1 MDHPV
6 SPSSPR
12 ERDSDFATRDD
23 SNRYGTGGSTIDPAY
38 NPLQRHPSSS
48 SLSSEG
54 EDGDERSELHYYLAG
69 PPQRNPSERIP
80 IPRESPPARP
90 TVHSSLD
97 SGRTSLAPVKPTP
110 PGHWVQVLDIVS
122 PVAMMA
128 GLFLLGMGFAVG
140 HYVFY
145 RSWRDHIVDGNLEQ
159 EYIIRAGTAFAFLS
173 KASLVGAVIIAHKQ
187 IAWDTVGKRAITID
201 GVNAMFVAPTDLT
214 SFWNGDMLQRAK
226 TATIL
231 ALLTWYVGS
240 SRSGSLREIA
250 DEEE

>member
-1 MDHPV
+1 MDDPV

-12 ERDSDFATRDD
+12 EGNSNSSPRDGSD
-23 SNRYGTGGSTIDPAY
+23 RYETGGSTLDPAY

-54 EDGDERSELHYYLAG
+54 EDEGERSELHYYLAG
-69 PPQRNPSERIP
+69 PPQRNPSEQIP

-90 TVHSSLD
+90 TIHSSSD
-97 SGRTSLAPVKPTP
+97 SGRTSFSPVKPTT
-110 PGHWVQVLDIVS
+110 PGHWMQALDIVS

-128 GLFLLGMGFAVG
+128 GLFLLGIAFTIG

-145 RSWRDHIVDGNLEQ
+145 RSWRDHIVNGNLEQ

-173 KASLVGAVIIAHKQ
+173 KASLVGAVVVAHKQ
-187 IAWDTVGKRAITID
+187 IAWDTVRKRAITID
-201 GVNAMFVAPTDLT
+201 GINAMFVAPTDLT
-214 SFWNGDMLQRAK
+214 SFWNGDMLRRAK

-231 ALLTWYVGS
+231 ALLTWCVCS
-240 SRSGSLREIA
+240 SRSGVLRGYA

>member
-12 ERDSDFATRDD
+12 EGNSDFGPRDS
-23 SNRYGTGGSTIDPAY
+23 SNRYGTGGSTLDPAY

-90 TVHSSLD
+90 TIHTSSD
-97 SGRTSLAPVKPTP
+97 SGRTSSSPVKPTP
-110 PGHWVQVLDIVS
+110 SGHWVQALDIVS
-122 PVAMMA
+122 PVAMTA
-128 GLFLLGMGFAVG
+128 GLFLLGMAFTIG

-173 KASLVGAVIIAHKQ
+173 KASLVGAVVVAHKQ
-187 IAWDTVGKRAITID
+187 IAWDTVHKRAITID

-214 SFWNGDMLQRAK
+214 SFWNGDMLRRAK

-231 ALLTWYVGS
+231 ALLTWYIGS
-240 SRSGSLREIA
+240 SCSGALRDYA

>member
-1 MDHPV
+1 MDYPV
-6 SPSSPR
+6 SSSSPR
-12 ERDSDFATRDD
+12 ERNSDFGPRDD
-23 SNRYGTGGSTIDPAY
+23 SNRYGTGGSTLDPTY

-54 EDGDERSELHYYLAG
+54 EDGDERSELHYG
-69 PPQRNPSERIP
+69 PPQRNPSEQIP
-80 IPRESPPARP
+80 IPREPRPARP
-90 TVHSSLD
+90 TIHTSSE
-97 SGRTSLAPVKPTP
+97 SGQTSVSPVKPTP
-110 PGHWVQVLDIVS
+110 PGHWVQALDIVS

-128 GLFLLGMGFAVG
+128 GLFFLGMAFAVG

-173 KASLVGAVIIAHKQ
+173 KASLVGAVAVAHKQ
-187 IAWDTVGKRAITID
+187 IAWGTVGKRAITID

-214 SFWNGDMLQRAK
+214 SFWNGDMLRRAK

-240 SRSGSLREIA
+240 SGLGDVEGLC
-250 DEEE
+250 